1 MARFYNNFEWE
12 IEVLTPLVIGSGDAP
27 LSPYSDYF
35 IQNGQ
40 CHYIDEKRLTELLAK
55 DPALMDTFI
64 ERVKTTNEDNL
75 PVLDLKDF
83 IRHQMQI
90 DPSTLVYKSV
100 PAKGLDEHD
109 RLPVRQIEKTA
120 GRLYIPG
127 SSMKGAVKTAILYDW
142 MANQPATIVGNW
154 ADQIGTCF
162 STISDLL
169 AAWCKEKELESP
181 DRDVLKKLEERMKPE
196 IDKLKDWFREN
207 IEYQTFREKD
217 KNKKSDKSHSGVFN
231 MLRFADSPATM
242 QDEDTQVI
250 KTSRFN
256 LFRESAAIPIATEA
270 IRPGYTTTM
279 QVSLDKQFA
288 HTNMPELRKGM
299 HAIWGMLLQ
308 FTNDTLIVENAL
320 INDTKLPDLNP
331 GLYDR
336 LLDIYDNNFL
346 EKTNDYQILIR
357 LGSGKNVIWN
367 TVFAVLQEKH
377 PEQFHQFRSLFRI
390 GHRFNNEFPASMV
403 VTDPGLEQL
412 GWIKLKS
419 KEV

>member
-83 IRHQMQI
+83 ILHQMQI

-196 IDKLKDWFREN
+196 IDKLKRWFKVK
-207 IEYQTFREKD
+207 IEEKTFGTEYFRI
-217 KNKKSDKSHSGVFN
+217 FN

-299 HAIWGMLLQ
+299 HAIWSMLRQ
-308 FTNDTLIVENAL
+308 FTNDNIATESTL
-320 INDTKLPDLNP
+320 INDTVLHDFQPN
-331 GLYDR
+331 LYNR
-336 LLDIYDNNFL
+336 LFDTYDTKYMEDKNSNSL
-346 EKTNDYQILIR
+346 LMR

-367 TVFAVLQEKH
+367 TVFAVLQEKY

-412 GWIKLKS
+412 GWIKLKI
-419 KEV
+419 K

>member
-196 IDKLKDWFREN
+196 IDKLKRWFKVK
-207 IEYQTFREKD
+207 IEEKTFGTEYFRI
-217 KNKKSDKSHSGVFN
+217 FN

-299 HAIWGMLLQ
+299 HAIWSMLRQ
-308 FTNDTLIVENAL
+308 FTNDNIATESTL
-320 INDTKLPDLNP
+320 INDTVLHDFQPN
-331 GLYDR
+331 LYNR
-336 LLDIYDNNFL
+336 LFDTYDTKYMEDKNSNSL
-346 EKTNDYQILIR
+346 LMR

-367 TVFAVLQEKH
+367 TVFAVLQEKY

>member
-196 IDKLKDWFREN
+196 IDKLKRWFKVK
-207 IEYQTFREKD
+207 IEEKTFGTEYFRI
-217 KNKKSDKSHSGVFN
+217 FN

-308 FTNDTLIVENAL
+308 FTNDNIATESTL
-320 INDTKLPDLNP
+320 INDTVLHDFQPN
-331 GLYDR
+331 LYNR
-336 LLDIYDNNFL
+336 LFDTYDTKYMEDKNSNSL
-346 EKTNDYQILIR
+346 LMR

-367 TVFAVLQEKH
+367 TVFAVLQEKY

-412 GWIKLKS
+412 GWIKLKI
-419 KEV
+419 K